1 MVAKLVNARTQD
13 GSNEA
18 DKTKQ
23 KCGIRLI
30 PGVRPMKVSNENG
43 TLYAGSNPVHLTCD
57 LTLSMEVDRL
67 SGVPIDYREDNSF
80 RA

>member
-1 MVAKLVNARTQD
+1 MVNARTQD

-43 TLYAGSNPVHLTCD
+43 TLYAGSNPVHLNLS
-57 LTLSMEVDRL
+57 LTKGNGKTKE
-67 SGVPIDYREDNSF
+67 
-80 RA
+80 

>member
-1 MVAKLVNARTQD
+1 MVRFHHAALEVVAKLVNARTQD

-43 TLYAGSNPVHLTCD
+43 TLYAGSNPVHLT
-57 LTLSMEVDRL
+57 
-67 SGVPIDYREDNSF
+67 NSI
-80 RA
+80 